1 MCSPTGPTAP
11 AQAACPPAG
20 IRSLAGLF
28 APGMPEPALSSAT
41 AQKPLT
47 AEDPSGAA
55 EKLAGLCREFP
66 GFRIWREITGDRTRY
81 IARSLHTGTSPHTV
95 VTDDLG
101 ELRDVLRAAQTA
113 QRPGASRP
121 Q

>member
-1 MCSPTGPTAP
+1 MNMLATMLPCIPSPPKRKT
-11 AQAACPPAG
+11 PP
-20 IRSLAGLF
+20 LYGLP
-28 APGMPEPALSSAT
+28 APGCPEAMPHNPLPALCA
-41 AQKPLT
+41 
-47 AEDPSGAA
+47 
-55 EKLAGLCREFP
+55 EFP